1 MVRSNLP
8 PSKGVFCGEELL
20 DSVAPPTS
28 LEETCVGLK
37 EVEEASTEL
46 DPVEFDTVVG
56 VLMVSAVTDFM
67 SSFATIFSVAL
78 ATSLDTESLRSSLS
92 TRTLVLL
99 LILLLCREFVLRGGA
114 GGCLVFI
121 TDRLRVKFC
130 LVCASSP
137 AATDPETTDSDP

>member
-8 PSKGVFCGEELL
+8 PSEEVFCGEELL

-28 LEETCVGLK
+28 LEEACVDLKGL
-37 EVEEASTEL
+37 EEASREL
-46 DPVEFDTVVG
+46 DSVEFSTVVG
-56 VLMVSAVTDFM
+56 ILLESTVSDFI
-67 SSFATIFSVAL
+67 SSFATVLSEAFAISP
-78 ATSLDTESLRSSLS
+78 DTESLRSLLS
-92 TRTLVLL
+92 TKTLVLL

-130 LVCASSP
+130 LVFGSSP
-137 AATDPETTDSDP
+137 AATDPETSDSDP